1 MYYLINP
8 IRQIV
13 SIAKQKIYLS
23 FQTVQKIHIPII
35 DDKKINE
42 KDEVFWVHLRT
53 KSKNTFIKD
62 YKSLAEVTIKDN
74 DKLTVQESHT
84 RRKRKL
90 HNFFHAKYFSRE
102 LYGFR
107 VLIFFDFLGVCF
119 SQHCTD
125 EKGNPRTLRPTKIN
139 IPGARSLDED
149 GRRFECQ
156 IEAEVKKT
164 RIDRR
169 VAYGRAADQDKVTAY
184 QYKTGGNCEYFT
196 EPVKHKG
203 LDAIKEDAKARSLG
217 GAIENTECCVWTK
230 GKIREKRD
238 VVSCSIRV

>member
-1 MYYLINP
+1 M
-8 IRQIV
+8 
-13 SIAKQKIYLS
+13 
-23 FQTVQKIHIPII
+23 
-35 DDKKINE
+35 
-42 KDEVFWVHLRT
+42 
-53 KSKNTFIKD
+53 
-62 YKSLAEVTIKDN
+62 
-74 DKLTVQESHT
+74 
-84 RRKRKL
+84 
-90 HNFFHAKYFSRE
+90 
-102 LYGFR
+102 
-107 VLIFFDFLGVCF
+107 
-119 SQHCTD
+119 
-125 EKGNPRTLRPTKIN
+125 RPTKIN

-238 VVSCSIRV
+238 VVSCSIRVVKQRRLDISL